1 MQQDDW
7 RQWLDAAT
15 NLTPGQRDAVRGAIA
30 SSVLEGWTPDRRAV
44 ELLTQFGS
52 GTITF
57 TEYRSA
63 VLREAVIGRLST
75 QEIVEETCAGAKH
88 SSP

>member
-1 MQQDDW
+1 VEQDDW

-15 NLTPGQRDAVRGAIA
+15 NLTPGQREALHSAIA

-44 ELLTQFGS
+44 ELLAQFGS

-57 TEYRSA
+57 AEYRA
-63 VLREAVIGRLST
+63 VVLREAAVGRPSHR
-75 QEIVEETCAGAKH
+75 Q
-88 SSP
+88 SSMK